1 MDLTVAFGFV
11 WTKFLFEGGVM
22 LKIDIKK
29 EEEEEERKKS
39 YYQWEFISKDTKI
52 YSRRG
57 GGKKN
62 LWS

>member
-1 MDLTVAFGFV
+1 
-11 WTKFLFEGGVM
+11 M

-39 YYQWEFISKDTKI
+39 YYQWEFISKDDTDTKI
-52 YSRRG
+52 YSRKG